1 MLLFVNYALILLVSM
16 ICKSYYAKA
25 CVFEESMLC
34 NMMLDME
41 FWPMLICCVIY
52 LYNVFWDNL
61 VIDCAVLAATMRYL
75 IVE

>member
-1 MLLFVNYALILLVSM
+1 
-16 ICKSYYAKA
+16 
-25 CVFEESMLC
+25 MLC

-41 FWPMLICCVIY
+41 FWPMLICSVIY